1 MVPMS
6 GPSNFRYDPSHQF
19 DRLSSLLN
27 TLPTSEWVHPLRCE
41 IKGYPSFFPGGRG
54 YLGPAFPQS
63 PVMLIGHN
71 FDNKENLL
79 LSVARGYEEEKR
91 QNTWGILRE
100 FFLPV
105 ADLAEQDC
113 FFTNFYL
120 GAIIHPEPEP
130 GAEKKTSNTGH
141 FKCSP
146 SREEAANYREACVDA
161 LRQQVETVRP
171 SVVALLGSVVPR
183 YFSKAFPLFLDS
195 VARARGGQ
203 SLELLPGYKTQVV
216 PLNHPTNP
224 RGNDLHRQQGEKLK
238 AAILAQGN
246 RR

>member
-6 GPSNFRYDPSHQF
+6 GPSNFRYDPCHQF

-71 FDNKENLL
+71 FDNKENFL

-91 QNTWGILRE
+91 RNTWGILRE

-183 YFSKAFPLFLDS
+183 YFFEGFSFVPRLRRQGQRWT
-195 VARARGGQ
+195 VAGASAWIQNSGGTSESSNQ
-203 SLELLPGYKTQVV
+203 SAWKRSSSTAGREAEGGNPGT
-216 PLNHPTNP
+216 
-224 RGNDLHRQQGEKLK
+224 R
-238 AAILAQGN
+238 
-246 RR
+246 